1 MMEYTKTINSILKKL
16 TQQLP
21 IIKEN
26 DLLETFKTIYHN
38 KNNKIKNIIIENIE
52 MSIPIVASK
61 ATKNFMKKDGSLLAS
76 IYNDMNS
83 GDLLKV
89 IKINGTKLYCENLS
103 IKPEYRQEIIID
115 KLSILKEEYKLIERT
130 SQRLKKSIEKLNIES

>member
-1 MMEYTKTINSILKKL
+1 MEYTKTINSILKKL

>member
-1 MMEYTKTINSILKKL
+1 MEYKKTINSILSKL

-21 IIKEN
+21 IVKEN

-38 KNNKIKNIIIENIE
+38 TNNKIKNIIIEDVE
-52 MSIPIVASK
+52 MSIPIVASR
-61 ATKNFMKKDGSLLAS
+61 ATKNLMKKDGSLLAS

-83 GDLLKV
+83 GDILKV
-89 IKINGTKLYCENLS
+89 IKTNGTKLYCENLS

-115 KLSILKEEYKLIERT
+115 KLNILKEEYKLIERT